1 MAGLFDENRVRDNAE
16 DWMGSNKKEQG
27 KNKMFVLEQ
36 MREFWKTLS
45 VQINFCFQDEKQML
59 DYISHT
65 VEKNV
70 LKMPFSSQA
79 HDLSVVISF
88 Q

>member
-1 MAGLFDENRVRDNAE
+1 
-16 DWMGSNKKEQG
+16 
-27 KNKMFVLEQ
+27 